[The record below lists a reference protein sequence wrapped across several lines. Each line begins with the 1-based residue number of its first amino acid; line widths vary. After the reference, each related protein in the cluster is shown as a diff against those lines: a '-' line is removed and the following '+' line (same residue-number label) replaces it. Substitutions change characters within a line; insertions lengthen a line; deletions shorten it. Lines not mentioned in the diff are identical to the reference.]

1 MMKRYGSVEAGGT
14 KFICA
19 VGNENNEIII
29 SEAIPTTTYEETI
42 KKVIVFFEKN
52 RVDALAIGSFGP
64 VDLDISSEQ
73 YGCILNTPKQGW
85 TNVNIVLPIQKALNI
100 PIFFTTDVNSSA
112 YGEMHLNG
120 CNNLVYYTIGT
131 GIGGSAIQN
140 GVFIGGIGHPEMGHQ
155 LIKKHPL
162 DVNFNGVCPLHG
174 DCLEG
179 LASGPSIEAR
189 TGKKGQE
196 LEINSTVWDIQAYY
210 IAQAILNTTLVI
222 RPELV
227 IVGGGVMSQ
236 HHMLDRIKMH
246 FKKLL
251 NNYVTIEDIDKYI
264 KTPSV
269 ENNGSATI
277 GNFLLAKNLLIKN

>member
-1 MMKRYGSVEAGGT
+1 MKRYGSVEAGGT

-52 RVDALAIGSFGP
+52 RIDALAIGSFGP

-112 YGEMHLNG
+112 YGEMYLNG

-196 LEINSTVWDIQAYY
+196 LETNSTVWDIQAYY

-251 NNYVTIEDIDKYI
+251 NNYVTIENIDKYI

>member
-1 MMKRYGSVEAGGT
+1 MKRYGSVEAGGT

-85 TNVNIVLPIQKALNI
+85 TNVNIILPIQKALNI

-112 YGEMHLNG
+112 YGEMYLNG
-120 CNNLVYYTIGT
+120 CNNLVYYTIST

-196 LEINSTVWDIQAYY
+196 LETNSTVWDIQAYY

-251 NNYVTIEDIDKYI
+251 NNYVTIENIDKYI

>member
-1 MMKRYGSVEAGGT
+1 MKRFGSVEAGGT

-112 YGEMHLNG
+112 YGEMYLNG

-251 NNYVTIEDIDKYI
+251 NNYVTIENIDKYI

>member
-1 MMKRYGSVEAGGT
+1 MKRYGSVEAGGT

-251 NNYVTIEDIDKYI
+251 NNYVTIENIDKYI
-264 KTPSV
+264 KNPSV

>member
-1 MMKRYGSVEAGGT
+1 MKRYGSVEAGGT

-52 RVDALAIGSFGP
+52 RIDALAIGSFGP

-112 YGEMHLNG
+112 YGEMYLNG

-251 NNYVTIEDIDKYI
+251 NNYVTIENIDKYI

-277 GNFLLAKNLLIKN
+277 GNFLLAKKLIN

>member
-1 MMKRYGSVEAGGT
+1 MKRYGSVEAGGT

-112 YGEMHLNG
+112 YGEMYLNG

-196 LEINSTVWDIQAYY
+196 LETNSTVWDIQAYY

-251 NNYVTIEDIDKYI
+251 NNYVTIENIDKYI

-277 GNFLLAKNLLIKN
+277 GNFLLAKKLIN

>member
-1 MMKRYGSVEAGGT
+1 MKRYGSVEAGGT

-162 DVNFNGVCPLHG
+162 EVNFNGVCPLHG

-196 LEINSTVWDIQAYY
+196 LESNSTVWDIQAYY

-251 NNYVTIEDIDKYI
+251 NNYVTIENIDKYI

>member
-1 MMKRYGSVEAGGT
+1 MKRYGSVEAGGT

-52 RVDALAIGSFGP
+52 RIDALAIGSFGP

-112 YGEMHLNG
+112 YGEMYLNG

-196 LEINSTVWDIQAYY
+196 LEINSMVWDIQAYY

-251 NNYVTIEDIDKYI
+251 NNYVTIENIDKYI

>member
-1 MMKRYGSVEAGGT
+1 MKRYGSVEAGGT

-112 YGEMHLNG
+112 YGEMYLNG

-196 LEINSTVWDIQAYY
+196 LESNSTVWDIQAYY

-251 NNYVTIEDIDKYI
+251 NNYVTIENIDKYI

-277 GNFLLAKNLLIKN
+277 GNFLLAKKLIN

>member
-1 MMKRYGSVEAGGT
+1 MKRYGSVEAGGT

-196 LEINSTVWDIQAYY
+196 LESNSTVWDIQAYY

-251 NNYVTIEDIDKYI
+251 NNYVTIENIDKYI

>member
-1 MMKRYGSVEAGGT
+1 MKRYGSVEAGGT

-112 YGEMHLNG
+112 YGEMYLNG

-236 HHMLDRIKMH
+236 HHMLDRIKMQ

-251 NNYVTIEDIDKYI
+251 NNYVTIENIDKYI

>member
-1 MMKRYGSVEAGGT
+1 MKRYGSVEAGGT

-52 RVDALAIGSFGP
+52 RIDALAIGSFGP

-112 YGEMHLNG
+112 YGEMYLNG

-251 NNYVTIEDIDKYI
+251 NNYVTIENIDKYI
-264 KTPSV
+264 KNPSV

>member
-1 MMKRYGSVEAGGT
+1 MKRYGSVEAGGT

-162 DVNFNGVCPLHG
+162 EVNFNGVCPLHG

-251 NNYVTIEDIDKYI
+251 NNYVTIENIDKYI

>member
-1 MMKRYGSVEAGGT
+1 MKRFGSVEAGGT

-251 NNYVTIEDIDKYI
+251 NNYVTIENIDKYI

>member
-1 MMKRYGSVEAGGT
+1 MKRYGSVEAGGT

-251 NNYVTIEDIDKYI
+251 NNYVTIENIDKYI

>member
-1 MMKRYGSVEAGGT
+1 MKRYGSVEAGGT

-29 SEAIPTTTYEETI
+29 SETIATTTYEETI
-42 KKVIVFFEKN
+42 KKVILFFKQN
-52 RVDALAIGSFGP
+52 SVDALAIGSFGP
-64 VDLDISSEQ
+64 VDLDISSDQ

-85 TNVNIVLPIQKALNI
+85 TNVNIVLPIQKELNI

-112 YGEMHLNG
+112 YGEMYLNS

-140 GVFIGGIGHPEMGHQ
+140 GVFIGGVGHPEMGHQ
-155 LIKKHPL
+155 LIKKHSL
-162 DVNFNGVCPLHG
+162 DVNFKGVCPLHG

-196 LEINSTVWDIQAYY
+196 LDTSSDVWDIQAYY
-210 IAQAILNTTLVI
+210 IAQAILNATLVI

-236 HHMLDRIKMH
+236 NHMLERIKTH
-246 FKKLL
+246 FKRLL
-251 NNYVTIEDIDKYI
+251 NNYVTIENIDKYI

>member
-1 MMKRYGSVEAGGT
+1 MKRYGSVEAGGT

-52 RVDALAIGSFGP
+52 RIDALAIGSFGP

-112 YGEMHLNG
+112 YGEMYLNG

-251 NNYVTIEDIDKYI
+251 NNYVTIENIDKYI

>member
-1 MMKRYGSVEAGGT
+1 MKRYGSVEAGGT

-85 TNVNIVLPIQKALNI
+85 TNVNIVLPIQKALNV

-162 DVNFNGVCPLHG
+162 DVNFNGICPLHG

-251 NNYVTIEDIDKYI
+251 NNYVTIENIDKYI

>member
-1 MMKRYGSVEAGGT
+1 MKRYGSVEAGGT

-112 YGEMHLNG
+112 YGEMYLNE

-196 LEINSTVWDIQAYY
+196 LEINSMVWDIQAYY

-251 NNYVTIEDIDKYI
+251 NNYVTIENIDKYI

>member
-1 MMKRYGSVEAGGT
+1 MKRYGSVEAGGT

-52 RVDALAIGSFGP
+52 CIDALAIGSFGP

-112 YGEMHLNG
+112 YGEMYLNG

-251 NNYVTIEDIDKYI
+251 NNYVTIENIDKYI

>member
-1 MMKRYGSVEAGGT
+1 MKRYGSVEAGGT

-112 YGEMHLNG
+112 YGEMYLNG

-251 NNYVTIEDIDKYI
+251 NNYVTIENIDKYI

>member
-1 MMKRYGSVEAGGT
+1 MKRYGSVEAGGT

-112 YGEMHLNG
+112 YGEMYLNG

-140 GVFIGGIGHPEMGHQ
+140 GVFIGGIDHPEMGHQ

-251 NNYVTIEDIDKYI
+251 NNYVTIENIDKYI

>member
-1 MMKRYGSVEAGGT
+1 MKRYGSVEAGGT

-52 RVDALAIGSFGP
+52 RIDALAIGSFGP

-112 YGEMHLNG
+112 YGEMYLNG

-236 HHMLDRIKMH
+236 NHMLERIKTH
-246 FKKLL
+246 FKRLL
-251 NNYVTIEDIDKYI
+251 NNYVTIENIDKYI

-269 ENNGSATI
+269 ENNGSATV

>member
-1 MMKRYGSVEAGGT
+1 MKRYGSVEAGGT

-52 RVDALAIGSFGP
+52 RLDALAIGSFGP

-112 YGEMHLNG
+112 YGEMYLNE

-251 NNYVTIEDIDKYI
+251 NNYVTIENIDKYI

-277 GNFLLAKNLLIKN
+277 GNFLLAQNLLIKN

>member
-1 MMKRYGSVEAGGT
+1 MKRYGSVEAGGT

-196 LEINSTVWDIQAYY
+196 LETNSTVWDIQAYY

-251 NNYVTIEDIDKYI
+251 NNYVTIENIDKYI

>member
-1 MMKRYGSVEAGGT
+1 MKRYGSVEAGGT

-112 YGEMHLNG
+112 YGEMYLNG

-196 LEINSTVWDIQAYY
+196 LETNSTVWDIQAYY

-251 NNYVTIEDIDKYI
+251 NNYVTIENIDKYI

>member
-1 MMKRYGSVEAGGT
+1 MKRYGSVEAGGT

>member
-1 MMKRYGSVEAGGT
+1 MKRYGSVEAGGT

-52 RVDALAIGSFGP
+52 RIDALAIGSFGP

-112 YGEMHLNG
+112 YGEMYLNG

-251 NNYVTIEDIDKYI
+251 NNYVTIEHIDKYI

>member
-1 MMKRYGSVEAGGT
+1 MKRYGSVEAGGT

-85 TNVNIVLPIQKALNI
+85 TNVNIVLPIQKALNV

-131 GIGGSAIQN
+131 GIGGSAIEN

-251 NNYVTIEDIDKYI
+251 NNYVTIENIDKYI

>member
-1 MMKRYGSVEAGGT
+1 MKRYGSVEAGGT

-64 VDLDISSEQ
+64 VDLDIYSEQ

-112 YGEMHLNG
+112 YGEMYLNG

-251 NNYVTIEDIDKYI
+251 NNYVTIENIDKYI

>member
-1 MMKRYGSVEAGGT
+1 MKRYGSVEAGGT

-251 NNYVTIEDIDKYI
+251 NNYVTIENIDKYI

-277 GNFLLAKNLLIKN
+277 GNFLLAKKLIS

>member
-1 MMKRYGSVEAGGT
+1 MKRYGSVEAGGT

-112 YGEMHLNG
+112 YGEMYLNE

-196 LEINSTVWDIQAYY
+196 LETNSTVWDIQAYY

-251 NNYVTIEDIDKYI
+251 NNYVTIENIDKYI

>member
-1 MMKRYGSVEAGGT
+1 
-14 KFICA
+14 
-19 VGNENNEIII
+19 
-29 SEAIPTTTYEETI
+29 
-42 KKVIVFFEKN
+42 VFFEKN

-251 NNYVTIEDIDKYI
+251 NNYVTIENIDKYI

-269 ENNGSATI
+269 ENNGSATV

>member
-1 MMKRYGSVEAGGT
+1 MKRYGSVEAGGT

-42 KKVIVFFEKN
+42 KKVVVFFEKN

-112 YGEMHLNG
+112 YGEMYLNG

-251 NNYVTIEDIDKYI
+251 NNYVTIENIDKYI

-277 GNFLLAKNLLIKN
+277 GNFLLAKKLIN

>member
-1 MMKRYGSVEAGGT
+1 MKRYGSVEAGGT

-112 YGEMHLNG
+112 YGEMYLNG

-251 NNYVTIEDIDKYI
+251 NNYVTIENIDKYI

-277 GNFLLAKNLLIKN
+277 GNFLLAKKLIN